1 MNILNTFLTPSSNAS
16 QLTEMAAKNGKITG
30 KVIYSDGEINLV
42 SINGKLYILNS
53 EDGKKLPEGSL
64 VNIIF
69 SKNTLPSTDQNT
81 IKSYITKALGEISG
95 NIIKFSIGLTQETNQ
110 SILSNIKIDF
120 SEIPDAQ
127 KGKFLVWI
135 SDLFDSLNT
144 SMQNDK
150 AFSSVLEDFSR
161 KEVFS
166 GFIKSMISELSKD
179 FFSNKIFTADP
190 RFISEKAI
198 TLFKDSYLS
207 SKQSEDIKPTNLFN
221 SSDIDKNESPLIQ
234 SNFEQED
241 KMVDKNFLIKKE
253 PLQESSH
260 EKKLDSLK
268 DHAPDKKQTYKI
280 ENQVKTLLS
289 QKDDLPFTKNEKIKS
304 QDSPQIARNTYK
316 SDIPKEA
323 ENHFQKRSLDF
334 QSAKNTFKKEPFDE
348 SLIQRNSNQ
357 LKKELILDYFK
368 NHYSAAK
375 KKNSE
380 PAAFHKAKV
389 ISEVLTEKSAT
400 DLSLKKTEPAENLSQ
415 KIDLATFKL
424 YKSVLRDIFDSGN
437 NIRTVYISK
446 QKNDAITNFFR
457 KESTFEVNNS
467 EQSSQQKPISEK
479 LSHNVSKTIFEKA
492 SSLTTESRKQPD
504 MIEEISVKNSFN
516 VPQKKIIETSHQTD
530 QNTELKNDSRHATV
544 LGKVKISDSFR
555 NELLAE
561 ISAEKKVSEKL
572 SFEDNGLFSKNSIS
586 TAVEKAVS
594 VYKMFE
600 NTKTTEASTYF
611 LVSFLGIPVF
621 FNFRRLS
628 DDFGNEK
635 NSVEKN
641 YGKLR
646 MVMPTETFGMADINL
661 FMSKNDVIIKLGIDR
676 NTKYM
681 QSNSVSLNQ
690 ALENIGYNL
699 VLFDIFI
706 NPQNPDISRDTLI

>member
-1 MNILNTFLTPSSNAS
+1 
-16 QLTEMAAKNGKITG
+16 
-30 KVIYSDGEINLV
+30 
-42 SINGKLYILNS
+42 
-53 EDGKKLPEGSL
+53 
-64 VNIIF
+64 
-69 SKNTLPSTDQNT
+69 
-81 IKSYITKALGEISG
+81 
-95 NIIKFSIGLTQETNQ
+95 
-110 SILSNIKIDF
+110 
-120 SEIPDAQ
+120 
-127 KGKFLVWI
+127 
-135 SDLFDSLNT
+135 
-144 SMQNDK
+144 
-150 AFSSVLEDFSR
+150 
-161 KEVFS
+161 
-166 GFIKSMISELSKD
+166 
-179 FFSNKIFTADP
+179 
-190 RFISEKAI
+190 
-198 TLFKDSYLS
+198 
-207 SKQSEDIKPTNLFN
+207 
-221 SSDIDKNESPLIQ
+221 
-234 SNFEQED
+234 
-241 KMVDKNFLIKKE
+241 
-253 PLQESSH
+253 
-260 EKKLDSLK
+260 
-268 DHAPDKKQTYKI
+268 
-280 ENQVKTLLS
+280 
-289 QKDDLPFTKNEKIKS
+289 
-304 QDSPQIARNTYK
+304 
-316 SDIPKEA
+316 
-323 ENHFQKRSLDF
+323 
-334 QSAKNTFKKEPFDE
+334 
-348 SLIQRNSNQ
+348 
-357 LKKELILDYFK
+357 
-368 NHYSAAK
+368 
-375 KKNSE
+375 
-380 PAAFHKAKV
+380 
-389 ISEVLTEKSAT
+389 
-400 DLSLKKTEPAENLSQ
+400 
-415 KIDLATFKL
+415 
-424 YKSVLRDIFDSGN
+424 
-437 NIRTVYISK
+437 
-446 QKNDAITNFFR
+446 
-457 KESTFEVNNS
+457 
-467 EQSSQQKPISEK
+467 
-479 LSHNVSKTIFEKA
+479 
-492 SSLTTESRKQPD
+492 

-646 MVMPTETFGMADINL
+646 MVLPTETFGMADINL